1 VREVCNYLDMWGC
14 LELSWS
20 RLSEE
25 EKEKIAVDAEPF
37 GTDVSFPGFDGNN
50 EGEYMNVARFL
61 VDDLQRFSSFKGRGD
76 LNSHS
81 QSIETYARMYQV
93 FGAMRPSLKLG

>member
-1 VREVCNYLDMWGC
+1 VF
-14 LELSWS
+14 S
-20 RLSEE
+20 
-25 EKEKIAVDAEPF
+25 AF

-50 EGEYMNVARFL
+50 ESEYMNVARFL
-61 VDDLQRFSSFKGRGD
+61 VDDPQRFSSFKGRGD

-93 FGAMRPSLKLG
+93 FGAMRPSLKLGVMNAGQVTELLKAKSHPSQRPEAKGQ